1 MKVSWVWLV
10 KLFYRVG
17 FVFFESIIIR
27 NEYSEYR
34 ILYKDILWREN
45 GFFFFYIYFN
55 KLCYLYGKM
64 YGF

>member
-10 KLFYRVG
+10 KLFYRAG

-34 ILYKDILWREN
+34 ILYI
-45 GFFFFYIYFN
+45 
-55 KLCYLYGKM
+55 
-64 YGF
+64 